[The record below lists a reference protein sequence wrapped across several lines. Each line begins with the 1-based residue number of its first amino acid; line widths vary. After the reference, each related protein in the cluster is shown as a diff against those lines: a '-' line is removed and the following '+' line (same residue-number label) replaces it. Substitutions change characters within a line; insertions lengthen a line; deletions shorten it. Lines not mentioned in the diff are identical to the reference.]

1 MGRSVCGN
9 RRRSGFQTRLHTNR
23 PTRPRFGRYHFGLD
37 TWERG
42 GVRGGDM
49 FRTEKPWLAVYEGGN
64 VDPETEI
71 YEGSMYELFRHAAE
85 EHRGKTALSFYGTT
99 FEFGRLQA
107 LVEKMAAS
115 LAASGVKKGDRVA
128 LMLPNC
134 PHYVVSFFATVRL
147 GAIVTQ
153 INPMYVER
161 EIGHI
166 LNDSGAET
174 IVAHAD
180 VYVRVKAVLPD
191 TNLKTVVVVDFGS
204 EELGAGHRSF
214 ADFLATDV
222 EPAPEVDIDPAEDV
236 AALQYT
242 GGTTGKSRGAML
254 THRNLVANVQQTI
267 DVFVR
272 DPAQFTGRKC
282 VGALPFFHIY
292 GLTCVML
299 FGIKLGVEQVLLSR
313 FEVREALTV
322 FENDRP
328 TMFSGVPTMYMAL
341 LASGADLRKH
351 RLHNVQIFNSGGS
364 ALPVNLKRSF
374 EEKVGKPLFEGY
386 GLSEPSPVTHNN
398 PPFLGQG
405 REGSIGIP
413 IPSTDARVVDVE
425 TGETE
430 MPIGDSGELIIK
442 GPQVMKGYLDMP
454 KETATALRN
463 GWLHTGDVAKM
474 DEDGY
479 FYIVDRKKDM
489 ILTSGYNVY
498 PREVEEVLFEH
509 PDVAEA
515 VAIGIPDEYRG
526 ESVKAFVVKRSGAT
540 TTEDEMLAFCKERLA
555 AYKVPKAVEFREDL
569 PKSTVGKLL
578 RRVLVEEELAKAAA
592 ASQGG

>member
-1 MGRSVCGN
+1 
-9 RRRSGFQTRLHTNR
+9 
-23 PTRPRFGRYHFGLD
+23 
-37 TWERG
+37 
-42 GVRGGDM
+42 M
-49 FRTEKPWLAVYEGGN
+49 FRKERPWLEVYEKGR
-64 VDPETEI
+64 VEPETRVF
-71 YEGSMYELFRHAAE
+71 EGSLYELFRRAVE

-115 LAASGVKKGDRVA
+115 LAASGMKKGDRVA

-134 PHYVVSFFATVRL
+134 PQYVISFFATVRL

-174 IVAHAD
+174 IVVNAD
-180 VYVRVKAVLPD
+180 VYERVKAVLPD
-191 TNLKTVVVVDFGS
+191 TNLKIVVVVKFGS
-204 EELGAGHRSF
+204 EPEGLGAGHRSF
-214 ADFLATDV
+214 GDFLSTDV
-222 EPAPEVDIDPAEDV
+222 DPAPEVDIDPAEDV

-242 GGTTGKSRGAML
+242 GGTTGVSKGAML

-267 DVFVR
+267 DVFVQNQ
-272 DPAQFTGRKC
+272 DQFTGRKC

-299 FGIKLGVEQVLLSR
+299 FGIKLGIEQVLLPR
-313 FEVREALTV
+313 FEVQEALAV

-328 TMFSGVPTMYMAL
+328 TMFAGVPTMYMAL

-351 RLHNVQIFNSGGS
+351 HLHDVQIFNSGGS

-386 GLSEPSPVTHNN
+386 GLSEASPVTHNN

-413 IPSTDARVVDVE
+413 IPSTEARVVDVE

-430 MPIGDSGELIIK
+430 MPIGESGELIIK
-442 GPQVMKGYLDMP
+442 GPQVMKGYLNMP
-454 KETATALRN
+454 QETAETKKD
-463 GWLHTGDVAKM
+463 GWLYTDDVAKM
-474 DEDGY
+474 DESGY

-489 ILTSGYNVY
+489 IVASGFNVY
-498 PREVEEVLFEH
+498 PREIEEVLFEH

-515 VAIGIPDEYRG
+515 VAIGVADEYRG
-526 ESVKAFVVKRSGAT
+526 ESVKAFVVKRSGAS
-540 TTEDEMLAFCKERLA
+540 TTEEEVLAFCKERLA
-555 AYKVPKAVEFREDL
+555 AYKTPKAVEFREEL
-569 PKSTVGKLL
+569 PKSAVGKLL
-578 RRVLVEEELAKAAA
+578 RRVLVDEERAKTEATPQ
-592 ASQGG
+592 S

>member
-1 MGRSVCGN
+1 MS
-9 RRRSGFQTRLHTNR
+9 
-23 PTRPRFGRYHFGLD
+23 
-37 TWERG
+37 
-42 GVRGGDM
+42 
-49 FRTEKPWLAVYEGGN
+49 RTERPWLEVYEKGR
-64 VDPETEI
+64 VEPETWI
-71 YEGSMYELFRHAAE
+71 FEGSLYELFSRAVE
-85 EHRGKTALSFYGTT
+85 EHRGKTALSFYRTT

-115 LAASGVKKGDRVA
+115 LSASGVEKGDRVA

-134 PHYVVSFFATVRL
+134 PQYVVSFFATVKL

-161 EIGHI
+161 EIEHI

-174 IVAHAD
+174 IVVYAD
-180 VYVRVKAVLPD
+180 MYERVKDVLPD
-191 TNLKTVVVVDFGS
+191 TNLKTVIVVDFEG
-204 EELGAGHRSF
+204 EPEGLGAGHRSF
-214 ADFLATDV
+214 GDFLTTDTD
-222 EPAPEVDIDPAEDV
+222 PAPEVDIDPAEDV

-242 GGTTGKSRGAML
+242 GGTTGESKGAML

-272 DPAQFTGRKC
+272 DPAQFTGRRC

-299 FGIKLGVEQVLLSR
+299 FGIKLGIEQVLLPR
-313 FEVREALTV
+313 FEVNEALAV

-351 RLHNVQIFNSGGS
+351 HLHDVQIFNSGGS

-386 GLSEPSPVTHNN
+386 GLSEASPVTHNN

-405 REGSIGIP
+405 SEGSIGIP

-430 MPIGDSGELIIK
+430 LPVGESGELIIK
-442 GPQVMKGYLDMP
+442 GPQVMKGYLNLPD
-454 KETATALRN
+454 ETAETLKD
-463 GWLHTGDVAKM
+463 GWLYTGDVAKM
-474 DEDGY
+474 DESGY

-489 ILTSGYNVY
+489 IVASGYNVY
-498 PREVEEVLFEH
+498 PREIEEVLFEH

-515 VAIGIPDEYRG
+515 VAIGVADEYRG
-526 ESVKAFVVKRSGAT
+526 ESVKAFVVKRSGARA
-540 TTEDEMLAFCKERLA
+540 TEEDVLAFCKERLA
-555 AYKVPKAVEFREDL
+555 AYKTPKSVEFREEL
-569 PKSTVGKLL
+569 PKSAVGKLL
-578 RRVLVEEELAKAAA
+578 RRVLVDEERAKTEAT
-592 ASQGG
+592 SQS

>member
-1 MGRSVCGN
+1 
-9 RRRSGFQTRLHTNR
+9 
-23 PTRPRFGRYHFGLD
+23 
-37 TWERG
+37 
-42 GVRGGDM
+42 M
-49 FRTEKPWLAVYEGGN
+49 FRKERPWLEVYEEGR
-64 VDPETEI
+64 VEPETRI
-71 YEGSMYELFRHAAE
+71 FEGSVYDLFMRAVE
-85 EHRGKTALSFYGTT
+85 EHRGKTALSFYGAT

-115 LAASGVKKGDRVA
+115 LAASGVEKGDRVA

-134 PHYVVSFFATVRL
+134 PQYVVSFFATVKL

-153 INPMYVER
+153 INPMYVQR
-161 EIGHI
+161 EIEYI

-174 IVAHAD
+174 IVVFAD
-180 VYVRVKAVLPD
+180 VYERVQAVLPD
-191 TNLKTVVVVDFGS
+191 TNLRTVVVVDFGS
-204 EELGAGHRSF
+204 EPEGLGFGHRSF
-214 ADFLATDV
+214 DDFLSTDADPALGV
-222 EPAPEVDIDPAEDV
+222 EIDPAEDV

-242 GGTTGKSRGAML
+242 GGTTGVSKGAML

-272 DPAQFTGRKC
+272 DPAQFSGRKC

-299 FGIKLGVEQVLLSR
+299 FGIELGIEQVLLPR
-313 FEVREALTV
+313 FEVQEALAV

-328 TMFSGVPTMYMAL
+328 TMFAGVPTMYMAL

-351 RLHNVQIFNSGGS
+351 HLHDVQIFNSGGS

-386 GLSEPSPVTHNN
+386 GLSEASPVTHNN

-413 IPSTDARVVDVE
+413 IPSTEARVVDVE

-430 MPIGDSGELIIK
+430 MPVGESGELIIK
-442 GPQVMKGYLDMP
+442 GPQVMKGYLNMP
-454 KETATALRN
+454 EETAETLKD
-463 GWLHTGDVAKM
+463 GWLYTGDVAKM
-474 DEDGY
+474 DESGY

-489 ILTSGYNVY
+489 IVASGYNVY
-498 PREVEEVLFEH
+498 PREIEEVLFEH

-515 VAIGIPDEYRG
+515 VAIGVADEYRG
-526 ESVKAFVVKRSGAT
+526 QSVKAFVVMRSGAQA
-540 TTEDEMLAFCKERLA
+540 TEEEVLAFCKERLA
-555 AYKVPKAVEFREDL
+555 PYKTPKAVEFREEL
-569 PKSTVGKLL
+569 PKSAVGKLL
-578 RRVLVEEELAKAAA
+578 RRVLVDEERVKTEAT
-592 ASQGG
+592 SQS

>member
-1 MGRSVCGN
+1 
-9 RRRSGFQTRLHTNR
+9 
-23 PTRPRFGRYHFGLD
+23 
-37 TWERG
+37 
-42 GVRGGDM
+42 M
-49 FRTEKPWLAVYEGGN
+49 FRTEKPWLEVYESGN
-64 VDPETEI
+64 VEPETRVF
-71 YEGSMYELFRHAAE
+71 EGSLYDLFRHAAE

-107 LVEKMAAS
+107 LIEKMSAS
-115 LAASGVKKGDRVA
+115 LAASGVSKGDRVA

-134 PHYVVSFFATVRL
+134 PQYVISFFATARL

-161 EIGHI
+161 EIEHI
-166 LNDSGAET
+166 LNDSGART
-174 IVAHAD
+174 IVVYAD
-180 VYVRVKAVLPD
+180 MYERVKTVLPD
-191 TNLKTVVVVDFGS
+191 TDLETVVVVS
-204 EELGAGHRSF
+204 LGDEPEGLDAGHQSF
-214 ADFLATDV
+214 GDFLSTDADPAPDV
-222 EPAPEVDIDPAEDV
+222 EIDPAEDV

-242 GGTTGKSRGAML
+242 GGTTGVSKGAML
-254 THRNLVANVQQTI
+254 THRNLVANLQQTI
-267 DVFVR
+267 DVFVQNP
-272 DPAQFTGRKC
+272 DQFTGRKC
-282 VGALPFFHIY
+282 IGALPFFHIY

-299 FGIKLGVEQVLLSR
+299 FGIRLGTEQVLLPR
-313 FEVREALTV
+313 FEVEEALAV

-341 LASGADLRKH
+341 LASDADLRKH
-351 RLHNVQIFNSGGS
+351 HLHDVMIFNSGGS

-386 GLSEPSPVTHNN
+386 GLSEASPVTHNN
-398 PPFLGQG
+398 PPFLGKG

-413 IPSTDARVVDVE
+413 IPSTDARIVDVE

-430 MPIGDSGELIIK
+430 MPIGESGELVIK
-442 GPQVMKGYLDMP
+442 GPQIMKGYLNMP
-454 KETATALRN
+454 EETAVALKD
-463 GWLHTGDVAKM
+463 GWLHTGDVARM

-489 ILTSGYNVY
+489 IVASGYNVY

-526 ESVKAFVVKRSGAT
+526 ESVKAFVVKRPGAT
-540 TTEDEMLAFCKERLA
+540 TKEDEVLAFCKERLA
-555 AYKVPKAVEFREDL
+555 AYKAPKAVEFRDEL
-569 PKSTVGKLL
+569 PKSVVGKLL
-578 RRVLVEEELAKAAA
+578 RRVLVDEERARAGAAT
-592 ASQGG
+592 QG

>member
-1 MGRSVCGN
+1 
-9 RRRSGFQTRLHTNR
+9 
-23 PTRPRFGRYHFGLD
+23 
-37 TWERG
+37 
-42 GVRGGDM
+42 M
-49 FRTEKPWLAVYEGGN
+49 FRTERPWLEVYEKGR
-64 VDPETEI
+64 VEPETRI
-71 YEGSMYELFRHAAE
+71 FEGSLYELFSRAVE

-134 PHYVVSFFATVRL
+134 PQYIVSFFATVRL

-174 IVAHAD
+174 IVVDPD
-180 VYVRVKAVLPD
+180 VYERVKAVLPD
-191 TNLKTVVVVDFGS
+191 TNLKIVVVVDFAG
-204 EELGAGHRSF
+204 EPERLGAGHRSF
-214 ADFLATDV
+214 GDFLGTDAD
-222 EPAPEVDIDPAEDV
+222 PAPEVDIDPAEDV

-242 GGTTGKSRGAML
+242 GGTTGVSKGAML

-299 FGIKLGVEQVLLSR
+299 FGIKLGIEQVLLSR
-313 FEVREALTV
+313 FEVQEALAV

-351 RLHNVQIFNSGGS
+351 HLHDVQIFNSGGS

-374 EEKVGKPLFEGY
+374 EEKVGNPLFEGY
-386 GLSEPSPVTHNN
+386 GLSEASPVTHNN

-413 IPSTDARVVDVE
+413 IPSTEARVVDVE

-430 MPIGDSGELIIK
+430 MPIGESGELIIR
-442 GPQVMKGYLDMP
+442 GPQVMKGYLNLPD
-454 KETATALRN
+454 ETAETLKG

-474 DEDGY
+474 DESGY

-489 ILTSGYNVY
+489 IVASGYNVY
-498 PREVEEVLFEH
+498 PREIEEVLFEH

-515 VAIGIPDEYRG
+515 VAIGVADEYRG
-526 ESVKAFVVKRSGAT
+526 ETVKAFVVKRSGAQA
-540 TTEDEMLAFCKERLA
+540 TEEDVLTFCKERLA
-555 AYKVPKAVEFREDL
+555 PYKAPKTVEFRETL
-569 PKSTVGKLL
+569 PKSAVGKLL
-578 RRVLVEEELAKAAA
+578 RRVLVDEEHAK
-592 ASQGG
+592 SETTPQS

>member
-1 MGRSVCGN
+1 
-9 RRRSGFQTRLHTNR
+9 
-23 PTRPRFGRYHFGLD
+23 
-37 TWERG
+37 
-42 GVRGGDM
+42 M
-49 FRTEKPWLAVYEGGN
+49 FRKERPWLEVYEKGR
-64 VDPETEI
+64 VEPETRI
-71 YEGSMYELFRHAAE
+71 FEGSLYELFSGAVE
-85 EHRGKTALSFYGTT
+85 EHRGMTALSFNDTT

-115 LAASGVKKGDRVA
+115 LAASGVEKGDRVA

-134 PHYVVSFFATVRL
+134 PQYVVSFFATVRL

-161 EIGHI
+161 EIEHI

-174 IVAHAD
+174 IVVYAD
-180 VYVRVKAVLPD
+180 VYERVKAVLPD
-191 TNLKTVVVVDFGS
+191 TNLKTVVVVAFVG
-204 EELGAGHRSF
+204 EQEGLNAGHRYF
-214 ADFLATDV
+214 GDFLATDD
-222 EPAPEVDIDPAEDV
+222 EPATEVDIDPAEDV

-242 GGTTGKSRGAML
+242 GGTTGVSKGAML

-272 DPAQFTGRKC
+272 DPARFTGRKC
-282 VGALPFFHIY
+282 VGALPYFHIY

-299 FGIKLGVEQVLLSR
+299 FGIKLGTEQVLLPR
-313 FEVREALTV
+313 FEVQEALAV

-351 RLHNVQIFNSGGS
+351 HLHDVQIFNSGGS

-386 GLSEPSPVTHNN
+386 GLSEASPVTHNN

-413 IPSTDARVVDVE
+413 IPSTEARIVDVE

-430 MPIGDSGELIIK
+430 MPIGEPGELIIK
-442 GPQVMKGYLDMP
+442 GPQVMMGYLNLP
-454 KETATALRN
+454 QETAETKRD
-463 GWLHTGDVAKM
+463 GWLYTGDVAKM
-474 DEDGY
+474 DESGY

-489 ILTSGYNVY
+489 IVASGYNVY
-498 PREVEEVLFEH
+498 PREIEEVLFEH

-515 VAIGIPDEYRG
+515 VAIGVADEYRG
-526 ESVKAFVVKRSGAT
+526 EAVKAFVVKRSGAQA
-540 TTEDEMLAFCKERLA
+540 TEEDVLAFCKERLA
-555 AYKVPKAVEFREDL
+555 PYKTPKAIEFREEL
-569 PKSTVGKLL
+569 PKSAVGKLL
-578 RRVLVEEELAKAAA
+578 RRVLADEERTKTEAT
-592 ASQGG
+592 SQS

>member
-1 MGRSVCGN
+1 MS
-9 RRRSGFQTRLHTNR
+9 
-23 PTRPRFGRYHFGLD
+23 
-37 TWERG
+37 
-42 GVRGGDM
+42 
-49 FRTEKPWLAVYEGGN
+49 RTERPWLEVYESGK
-64 VDPETEI
+64 VEPETRI
-71 YEGSMYELFRHAAE
+71 FEGSVYDLFMRAVE
-85 EHRGKTALSFYGTT
+85 EHRGKTALSFYGAT

-115 LAASGVKKGDRVA
+115 LAASGVEKGDRVA

-134 PHYVVSFFATVRL
+134 PQYVVSFFATVKL

-161 EIGHI
+161 EIEHI

-174 IVAHAD
+174 IVVFAD
-180 VYVRVKAVLPD
+180 VYERVQAVLPD
-191 TNLKTVVVVDFGS
+191 TNLRTVVVVDFGS
-204 EELGAGHRSF
+204 EPDGLGAGHRSF
-214 ADFLATDV
+214 DAFLSTDAD
-222 EPAPEVDIDPAEDV
+222 PAPEVDIDPAEDV

-242 GGTTGKSRGAML
+242 GGTTGVSKGAML

-272 DPAQFTGRKC
+272 DPAQFSGRKC

-299 FGIKLGVEQVLLSR
+299 FGIELGIEQVLLPR
-313 FEVREALTV
+313 FEVQEALAV

-328 TMFSGVPTMYMAL
+328 TMFAGVPTMYMAL
-341 LASGADLRKH
+341 LASDADLRKH
-351 RLHNVQIFNSGGS
+351 HLHDVQIFNSGGS

-386 GLSEPSPVTHNN
+386 GLSEASPVTHNN

-413 IPSTDARVVDVE
+413 IPSTEARVVDVE

-430 MPIGDSGELIIK
+430 MPVGESGELIIK
-442 GPQVMKGYLDMP
+442 GPQVMKGYLNMP
-454 KETATALRN
+454 EETAETLKD
-463 GWLHTGDVAKM
+463 GWLYTGDVAKM
-474 DEDGY
+474 DESGY

-489 ILTSGYNVY
+489 IVASGYNVY
-498 PREVEEVLFEH
+498 PREIEEVLFEH

-515 VAIGIPDEYRG
+515 VAIGVADEYRG
-526 ESVKAFVVKRSGAT
+526 ESVKAFVVKRSGAQA
-540 TTEDEMLAFCKERLA
+540 TEEDVLAFCRERLA
-555 AYKVPKAVEFREDL
+555 AYKTPKAVEFREEL
-569 PKSTVGKLL
+569 PKSAVGKLL
-578 RRVLVEEELAKAAA
+578 RRVLVDEERAKSEATPQ
-592 ASQGG
+592 S

>member
-1 MGRSVCGN
+1 MFRKE
-9 RRRSGFQTRLHTNR
+9 R
-23 PTRPRFGRYHFGLD
+23 PWLEVY
-37 TWERG
+37 ERG
-42 GVRGGDM
+42 RV
-49 FRTEKPWLAVYEGGN
+49 E
-64 VDPETEI
+64 PETRI
-71 YEGSMYELFRHAAE
+71 FEGSLYELFSRAVE
-85 EHRGKTALSFYGTT
+85 EHRGKSALSFYDTT

-115 LAASGVKKGDRVA
+115 LSASGVEKGDRVA

-134 PHYVVSFFATVRL
+134 PQYVISFFATVRL

-161 EIGHI
+161 EIEHI

-174 IVAHAD
+174 IVVYAD
-180 VYVRVKAVLPD
+180 AYERVKAVLPD
-191 TNLKTVVVVDFGS
+191 TDLKTVVVVDFVG
-204 EELGAGHRSF
+204 EQKGLNAGHRSF
-214 ADFLATDV
+214 GDFLVTDA
-222 EPAPEVDIDPAEDV
+222 EPAPEVEIDPAEDV

-242 GGTTGKSRGAML
+242 GGTTAVSKGAML

-299 FGIKLGVEQVLLSR
+299 FGIRLGIEQVLLPK
-313 FEVREALTV
+313 FEVQQALAV

-351 RLHNVQIFNSGGS
+351 HLHDVQIFNSGGS

-374 EEKVGKPLFEGY
+374 EEQVGKPLFEGY
-386 GLSEPSPVTHNN
+386 GLSEASPVTHNN
-398 PPFLGQG
+398 PPFLRQG

-413 IPSTDARVVDVE
+413 IPSTEARVVDVE
-425 TGETE
+425 TGKTE
-430 MPIGDSGELIIK
+430 MPIGESGELIIK
-442 GPQVMKGYLDMP
+442 GPQVMKGYLNMP
-454 KETATALRN
+454 QETAETKRD
-463 GWLHTGDVAKM
+463 GWLYTGDVAKM
-474 DEDGY
+474 DESGY

-489 ILTSGYNVY
+489 IVASGYNVY
-498 PREVEEVLFEH
+498 PREIEEVLFEH

-515 VAIGIPDEYRG
+515 VAIGVADEYRG
-526 ESVKAFVVKRSGAT
+526 ESVKAFIVKQSGAS
-540 TTEDEMLAFCKERLA
+540 TTEEDVLAFCKERLA
-555 AYKVPKAVEFREDL
+555 AYKTPKAVEFREEL
-569 PKSTVGKLL
+569 PKSAVGKLL
-578 RRVLVEEELAKAAA
+578 RRVLVDEERAKTEAT
-592 ASQGG
+592 SRS

>member
-1 MGRSVCGN
+1 
-9 RRRSGFQTRLHTNR
+9 
-23 PTRPRFGRYHFGLD
+23 
-37 TWERG
+37 
-42 GVRGGDM
+42 M
-49 FRTEKPWLAVYEGGN
+49 FRTERPWLEVYEKGR
-64 VDPETEI
+64 VEPETRI
-71 YEGSMYELFRHAAE
+71 FEGSLYELFSRAVE

-134 PHYVVSFFATVRL
+134 PQYVVSFFATVRL

-166 LNDSGAET
+166 LNDSGAEI

-191 TNLKTVVVVDFGS
+191 TNLKIVVVVDFGS

-222 EPAPEVDIDPAEDV
+222 EPVPEVDIDPAEDV

-242 GGTTGKSRGAML
+242 GGTTGKSKGAML

-313 FEVREALTV
+313 FEVQEALAV

-351 RLHNVQIFNSGGS
+351 HLHDVQIFNSGGS

-386 GLSEPSPVTHNN
+386 GLSEASPVTHNN

-413 IPSTDARVVDVE
+413 IPSTEARVVDVE

-454 KETATALRN
+454 KETAETLKD
-463 GWLHTGDVAKM
+463 GWLYTGDVAKM
-474 DEDGY
+474 DESGY

-489 ILTSGYNVY
+489 ILASGYNVY
-498 PREVEEVLFEH
+498 PREIEEVLFEH
-509 PDVAEA
+509 PGVAEA
-515 VAIGIPDEYRG
+515 VAIGVPDEYRG
-526 ESVKAFVVKRSGAT
+526 EAVKAFVVKRPGAQA
-540 TTEDEMLAFCKERLA
+540 TEEEVLAFCKERLA
-555 AYKVPKAVEFREDL
+555 AYKAPKAVEFREEL
-569 PKSTVGKLL
+569 PKSAVGKLL
-578 RRVLVEEELAKAAA
+578 RRVLVDEERAKTE
-592 ASQGG
+592 STSLS

>member
-1 MGRSVCGN
+1 
-9 RRRSGFQTRLHTNR
+9 
-23 PTRPRFGRYHFGLD
+23 
-37 TWERG
+37 
-42 GVRGGDM
+42 M
-49 FRTEKPWLAVYEGGN
+49 FRTQKPWLEVYESGN
-64 VDPETEI
+64 VEPETQI
-71 YEGSMYELFRHAAE
+71 FEGSLYELFRHAAE
-85 EHRGKTALSFYGTT
+85 EHRGKTALTFYGTT
-99 FEFGRLQA
+99 FEFERLQA
-107 LVEKMAAS
+107 LVEKLAAS
-115 LAASGVKKGDRVA
+115 LAASGVSKGDRVA

-134 PHYVVSFFATVRL
+134 PQYVISFLATVRL

-161 EIGHI
+161 EIEHI

-174 IVAHAD
+174 IVVYAD
-180 VYVRVKAVLPD
+180 VYGRVKAVLPETD
-191 TNLKTVVVVDFGS
+191 LKNVIVVDFMG
-204 EELGAGHRSF
+204 EPQGLDTGHRSF
-214 ADFLATDV
+214 GDFLASDAD
-222 EPAPEVDIDPAEDV
+222 PAPEAEIDPPEDV

-242 GGTTGKSRGAML
+242 GGTTGVSKGAML

-272 DPAQFTGRKC
+272 NPDQFAGRTC

-299 FGIKLGVEQVLLSR
+299 FGIRLGVNQILLPR
-313 FEVREALTV
+313 FEVEEVLAV
-322 FENDRP
+322 FENGRP

-351 RLHNVQIFNSGGS
+351 HLHDVQIFNSGGS

-386 GLSEPSPVTHNN
+386 GLSEASPVTHNN

-413 IPSTDARVVDVE
+413 IPSTDARIVDVE
-425 TGETE
+425 TGEQE
-430 MPIGDSGELIIK
+430 MLIGESGELIIN
-442 GPQVMKGYLDMP
+442 GPQVMKGYLNMP
-454 KETATALRN
+454 DETASTLKD
-463 GWLHTGDVAKM
+463 GWLYTGDVAKM

-489 ILTSGYNVY
+489 IVASGYNVY
-498 PREVEEVLFEH
+498 PREIEEVLFEH

-526 ESVKAFVVKRSGAT
+526 ETVKAFVVKKSGASA
-540 TTEDEMLAFCKERLA
+540 TEEEVLAFCKERLA
-555 AYKVPKAVEFREDL
+555 AYKAPKTVEFREDL

-578 RRVLVEEELAKAAA
+578 RRVLADEERERAETDAQTTTRPPQ
-592 ASQGG
+592 S

>member
-1 MGRSVCGN
+1 
-9 RRRSGFQTRLHTNR
+9 
-23 PTRPRFGRYHFGLD
+23 
-37 TWERG
+37 
-42 GVRGGDM
+42 M
-49 FRTEKPWLAVYEGGN
+49 FRTEKPWLEVYESGN
-64 VDPETEI
+64 VEPETRVF
-71 YEGSMYELFRHAAE
+71 EGSLYDLFRHAAE

-115 LAASGVKKGDRVA
+115 LAASGVSKGDRVA

-134 PHYVVSFFATVRL
+134 PQYVISFFATVRL

-161 EIGHI
+161 EIEHI
-166 LNDSGAET
+166 LNDSGART
-174 IVAHAD
+174 IVVYAD
-180 VYVRVKAVLPD
+180 MYERVKTVLPD
-191 TNLKTVVVVDFGS
+191 TDLETVVVVS
-204 EELGAGHRSF
+204 LGDDPEGLDAGHQSF
-214 ADFLATDV
+214 GDFLSTDADPAPDV
-222 EPAPEVDIDPAEDV
+222 EIDPAEDV

-242 GGTTGKSRGAML
+242 GGTTGVSKGAML
-254 THRNLVANVQQTI
+254 THRNLVANLQQTI
-267 DVFVR
+267 DVFVQNP
-272 DPAQFTGRKC
+272 DQFTGRKC
-282 VGALPFFHIY
+282 IGALPFFHIY

-299 FGIKLGVEQVLLSR
+299 FGIRLGTEQVLLPR
-313 FEVREALTV
+313 FEVEEALAV

-351 RLHNVQIFNSGGS
+351 HLHDVMIFNSGGS

-386 GLSEPSPVTHNN
+386 GLSEASPVTHNN
-398 PPFLGQG
+398 PPFLGEG

-413 IPSTDARVVDVE
+413 IPSTDARIVDVE

-430 MPIGDSGELIIK
+430 MPIGESGELVIK
-442 GPQVMKGYLDMP
+442 GPQIMKGYLNMP
-454 KETATALRN
+454 EETAAALKD
-463 GWLHTGDVAKM
+463 GWLYTGDVARM

-489 ILTSGYNVY
+489 IVASGYNVY

-526 ESVKAFVVKRSGAT
+526 ESVKAFVVKRPGAT
-540 TTEDEMLAFCKERLA
+540 TKEDEVLAFCKERLA
-555 AYKVPKAVEFREDL
+555 AYKAPKAVEFRDEL
-569 PKSTVGKLL
+569 PKSVVGKLL
-578 RRVLVEEELAKAAA
+578 RRVLVDEERARAGAAT
-592 ASQGG
+592 QG